1 MDDCAV
7 LTEGRGLMVLFGTGR
22 YLNTDDFNDTTQ
34 QSLYGIWDWGKIWEA
49 TDDLATAK
57 GKYLGTL
64 QADRSLS
71 ALGTG
76 VSLLE
81 QSVVSQTTQWY
92 KVSNNAIDWYR
103 PQSGA
108 GSHMGW
114 VFDLPQTGERCLQE
128 PELRSGIVVMI
139 STTPSNSPCDAGGS
153 STLWGLDACS
163 GGSTLFWD
171 ENDDG
176 EIDELDDPV
185 SGKINDGIIPD
196 ILIISDTI
204 YYPDD
209 DDDDDDDEIE
219 GDEVKADP
227 VGMFFWRTLER

>member
-1 MDDCAV
+1 
-7 LTEGRGLMVLFGTGR
+7 
-22 YLNTDDFNDTTQ
+22 
-34 QSLYGIWDWGKIWEA
+34 
-49 TDDLATAK
+49 
-57 GKYLGTL
+57 
-64 QADRSLS
+64 
-71 ALGTG
+71 
-76 VSLLE
+76 
-81 QSVVSQTTQWY
+81 
-92 KVSNNAIDWYR
+92 
-103 PQSGA
+103 
-108 GSHMGW
+108 MGW